1 MTPAIVELVSYLVGG
16 TALVRAKHD
25 HIRGGIGEFLSVELL
40 VLLEKLQVGTTAD
53 EGVFGVNVSAV

>member
-1 MTPAIVELVSYLVGG
+1 MIPAIAELVSYLVGG

-25 HIRGGIGEFLSVELL
+25 HIGGGVGEFLSMKLL

-53 EGVFGVNVSAV
+53 ERVFGVNVSAV